1 MKPAI
6 TKQAEHELHS
16 HSRKINELQSEIE
29 LIDGQTR
36 TNYAEGVKRRI
47 ECGQLLSQAQMRCPK
62 GEWEWW
68 LKNNTRLSK
77 STAERWMRLARDPS
91 RVTDATSLREALA
104 TISDGENGEK
114 EQKEQRSL
122 VPYLQALDRV
132 SKLCGF
138 LGKNPL
144 NDWPDA
150 GVEKLVEDVTPVLV
164 DAFKRVRPEVRAEAL
179 AKLEG
184 Q

>member
-1 MKPAI
+1 MKPTL

-16 HSRKINELQSEIE
+16 HSRKINDLHTDIE
-29 LIDGQTR
+29 AADGLTR
-36 TNYAEGVKRRI
+36 TNYAEGVKLRI
-47 ECGQLLSQAQMRCPK
+47 ECGQLLMQSHNRCPK

-104 TISDGENGEK
+104 TISGGENGEK
-114 EQKEQRSL
+114 GQKEERSL

-138 LGKNPL
+138 IERNKPKDAQEMLGWIPEEGKQKLREDLEPVVREL
-144 NDWPDA
+144 WP
-150 GVEKLVEDVTPVLV
+150 G
-164 DAFKRVRPEVRAEAL
+164 RI
-179 AKLEG
+179 G
-184 Q
+184 